1 VITLNSTTPAAPNG
15 GSLVKW
21 QQDASG
27 NVSAYTGAA
36 ANPPVTTAPVAGV
49 LTINAASGD
58 KQKINVNAAITSIV
72 VNNPTD
78 GQVITLFWVQ
88 DGTGHAITLPAFFLG
103 VTAPSTTAN
112 KHSIQQIY
120 YNAADTNWYG
130 VAAGQTGL

>member
-1 VITLNSTTPAAPNG
+1 MITLSSSTPAAPSG

-36 ANPPVTTAPVAGV
+36 ANPPVTTAPIANV

-78 GQVITLFWVQ
+78 GQVMTLFWMQ
-88 DGTGHAITLPAFFLG
+88 DATGHAITLPAFFIG

-112 KHSIQQIY
+112 KHSLQQIY

-130 VAAGQTGL
+130 IAAGQTGL

>member
-1 VITLNSTTPAAPNG
+1 MINLSDSTPAAPTG
-15 GSLVKW
+15 GFNIKW

-27 NVSAYTGAA
+27 NVSAYTGPS
-36 ANPPVTTAPVAGV
+36 ANAPVTTAPIAGV
-49 LTINAASGD
+49 LTLNAALGD

-78 GQVITLFWVQ
+78 GQVMTLFWVQ
-88 DGTGHAITLPAFFLG
+88 DGTGHAIALPAFFIG

-112 KHSIQQIY
+112 KHSIQQVY

-130 VAAGQTGL
+130 VALGQTGL